1 MTLDSVV
8 GVVGPNDAS
17 GVVWAR
23 FRNQT
28 PSILL
33 PVEFFIDYN
42 LYIVVSNKQMRRN
55 KKKTYYWP
63 KRRQT
68 RRLGP
73 FSSSTPYTSL
83 PVVYSVVYN
92 RFTL

>member
-1 MTLDSVV
+1 MAQTTRLASFGPVSVIR
-8 GVVGPNDAS
+8 PL
-17 GVVWAR
+17 
-23 FRNQT
+23 
-28 PSILL
+28 PSYCRSS
-33 PVEFFIDYN
+33 FFIDYN

-63 KRRQT
+63 NRRQM

-73 FSSSTPYTSL
+73 FSSSTPHTSL